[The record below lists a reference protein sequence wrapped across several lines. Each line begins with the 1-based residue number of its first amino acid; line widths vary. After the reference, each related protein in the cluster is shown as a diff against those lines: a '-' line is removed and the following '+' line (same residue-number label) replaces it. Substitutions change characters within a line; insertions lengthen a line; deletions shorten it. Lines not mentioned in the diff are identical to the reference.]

1 MTTRF
6 SSADPGLSFKGFV
19 MNVLGRVRYKDW
31 GFLVTGDQDGDLMIQ
46 VDFLAPDNITGKP
59 ERQLGRRWLI
69 EYNSTPTQIV
79 QTAFLAVQRAE
90 MHELAEQFT
99 YKGATVFNR
108 HLDVDE
114 LVKISER
121 VG

>member
-1 MTTRF
+1 
-6 SSADPGLSFKGFV
+6 
-19 MNVLGRVRYKDW
+19 MNILGRVHYKDW

-46 VDFLAPDNITGKP
+46 VDFLAPDNLTGKP
-59 ERQLGRRWLI
+59 ERQFGRRWLI

-114 LVKISER
+114 LVKISDR